1 MRDFLLGGHATADT
15 AEYHKRWG
23 YLARLFFMGVN
34 RENGTMQHLPARG
47 GLFDQPSKVLSVFE
61 VMQGCFM
68 EHINKLAER
77 R

>member
-1 MRDFLLGGHATADT
+1 MRDFLSGGNATGDT
-15 AEYHKRWG
+15 IEYHRRWG

-34 RENGTMQHLPARG
+34 RENGTIQHLPTRG
-47 GLFDQPSKVLSVFE
+47 GLLEQPARVMSVFE

-68 EHINKLAER
+68 EHVNKLAER